1 MSNILDEYLLFHDT
15 YTNKYG
21 KKTLILMQ
29 VGSFYECYGIIKS
42 KDDSWKGPNLI
53 QISEILNI
61 VCTRKDKSVSEIS
74 EKNPYMLGFPLVATN
89 KFINILM
96 ENGYTIIMVDQ
107 VTPPP
112 KPKREVTNIYS
123 PGTYIEGQQKPDT
136 NYIVSIYLEE
146 ESQKNTKSLL
156 CSGMSAVDLTT
167 GKVIIN
173 EVHSNS
179 QDDKIALDETIR
191 FISSLNPKE
200 LIIFHKSKEKKIY
213 TEEFIKSYL
222 ELDNKYFH
230 YKSIIDPKYYKLSYQ
245 NEFLK
250 KIYKNTGQITPIEY
264 LDLDKF
270 IYATLSF
277 ILLLD
282 FSYDHNEKIIFNLEK
297 PEYYSDSKHLILG
310 NNAIFQLNIIS
321 SDIYEYNN
329 NKFKSLFDVVNNT
342 STPMG
347 RRLLKD
353 RLLYPLINRE
363 TIQKDYDLTE
373 KFIENNCYVK
383 LEKYLREIS
392 DLERLERK
400 ISLGMIQPYELYEF
414 IMSYKNAIS
423 IIEFLEEIKVE
434 IKVEIKNKANK
445 KLIRSFI
452 PNIEIIDNIKDFL
465 KDCER
470 IFYLEE
476 LKKQNLSEITNNF
489 FNDGIYGEID
499 ELIVKLGITNDFMN
513 KLCKVLSSY
522 IDDKKNTKSKDDKIT
537 IKKNDRDGHY
547 LCLTKLRC
555 EQLNKKLKDLKE
567 INVEGYKLD
576 PKKLVFKEQNNTV
589 KIFFPDLEKKSDE
602 IEETKNR
609 INKIIKTKFTE
620 TLKSFHDRFNNSF
633 RRISNFISHI
643 DFIKSSAKT
652 AKLYNYTKPIIHTD
666 IDSFISCENLRHPII
681 ERIID
686 YEYVPHDFNIG
697 NKDLKGML
705 IFGINSSGKSSL
717 MKSAGLSIVMAQAGL
732 YVPATE
738 YKYSP
743 YHSLYTR
750 ITGNDNLFKG
760 LSSFA
765 LEMVELKAILK
776 RATPQT
782 LVIGDEVCRGTEH
795 ISGNAI
801 VATTIIN
808 LSKSNSSFIY
818 ATHLHELAHMERI
831 KNLEKVKPFHLSI
844 SYDTD
849 KDEIVYDRKLKP
861 GSGDNIYGITVA
873 RHIINDKE
881 FIDMAL
887 DIKNELLESHNSMI
901 SGKTSRYNSEILI
914 YQCQLC
920 GEKEK
925 KGKISNLETH
935 HINFQKD
942 CIDGF
947 VKNKP
952 HIKKNDK
959 SNLVV
964 LCNECH
970 DKIHSEEIKITGT
983 IMSSSGK
990 KIKIEKL
997 MKK

>member
-1 MSNILDEYLLFHDT
+1 MSNILDEYLEYHEI
-15 YTNKYG
+15 YIKKYG
-21 KKTLILMQ
+21 KKTLVLMQ
-29 VGSFYECYGIIKS
+29 VGSFYECYGIIKN
-42 KDDSWKGPNLI
+42 KDDNWKGPNLS

-96 ENGYTIIMVDQ
+96 ENGYTIIIIDQ

-191 FISSLNPKE
+191 FIASLNPKE
-200 LIIFHKSKEKKIY
+200 LIIHHKSKDKKIY
-213 TEEFIKSYL
+213 NEEFIKSYL

-230 YKSIIDPKYYKLSYQ
+230 YKSSIDPKYYKISYQ

-250 KIYKNTGQITPIEY
+250 KIYKNTGQISPIEY

-310 NNAIFQLNIIS
+310 NNAIFQLNIVS
-321 SDIYEYNN
+321 SDVYEYNN

-353 RLLYPLINRE
+353 RLLYPLINSE
-363 TIQKDYDLTE
+363 NIQKDYNLTE
-373 KFIENNCYVK
+373 KFIENNIYVE
-383 LEKYLREIS
+383 LEKYLREIT

-400 ISLGMIQPYELYEF
+400 ISLSMIQPYELYEF
-414 IMSYKNAIS
+414 IMSHKNAIT
-423 IIEFLEEIKVE
+423 IIEFLEKE
-434 IKVEIKNKANK
+434 NKAIK
-445 KLIRSFI
+445 KDKILLKDFI
-452 PNIEIIDNIKDFL
+452 PNSEIINNIKNFI
-465 KDCER
+465 KESER
-470 IFYLEE
+470 VFYLEE
-476 LKKQNLSEITNNF
+476 LKKQNLSEISNNF
-489 FNDGIYGEID
+489 FNDGIYNEID
-499 ELIVKLGITNDFMN
+499 ELIVKLGVSNDFMN
-513 KLCKVLSSY
+513 KLCKVLSTY
-522 IDDKKNTKSKDDKIT
+522 IDDKKKIKSKDDKIS

-547 LCLTKLRC
+547 LNLTKLRC
-555 EQLNKKLKDLKE
+555 EQLNKKLQDLKE

-602 IEETKNR
+602 IEETKNK
-609 INKIIKTKFTE
+609 INKIVRTKFTE
-620 TLKSFHDRFNNSF
+620 TLKDFHNKFNNSF
-633 RRISNFISHI
+633 RKMSNFISHL

-652 AKLYNYTKPIIHTD
+652 AKLYNYTKPIIENE
-666 IDSFISCENLRHPII
+666 IDSFISCKNLRHPII

-686 YEYVPHDFNIG
+686 YEYVPHDFNMG

-776 RATPQT
+776 RATPKT

-808 LSKSNSSFIY
+808 LAKSNSSFIF
-818 ATHLHELAHMERI
+818 ATHLHELAQMERI
-831 KNLEKVKPFHLSI
+831 KNLEKVKAFHLSI
-844 SYDTD
+844 SYDSD
-849 KDEIVYDRKLKP
+849 KDEIVYDRKLKA

-873 RHIINDKE
+873 RHIIHDKE
-881 FIDMAL
+881 FIDLAL
-887 DIKNELLESHNSMI
+887 EIKNELLESHNSMI
-901 SGKTSRYNSEILI
+901 SGKTSRYNSDVLI
-914 YQCQLC
+914 YQCQVC

-925 KGKISNLETH
+925 NGKISNLETH

-942 CIDGF
+942 CVDGF

-970 DKIHSEEIKITGT
+970 DKIHADEIKITGT
-983 IMSSSGK
+983 IMSSNGK
-990 KIKIEKL
+990 KIKIEKNN
-997 MKK
+997 KKTSSN

>member
-1 MSNILDEYLLFHDT
+1 MSNILDEYLLYHDNFF
-15 YTNKYG
+15 NKYG
-21 KKTLILMQ
+21 KKSLVLMQ
-29 VGSFYECYGIIKS
+29 VGSFYECYGIVKN
-42 KDDSWKGPNLI
+42 KEEKWRGPNLA

-61 VCTRKDKSVSEIS
+61 VCTRKDKSINEIS
-74 EKNPYMLGFPLVATN
+74 EKNPYMLGFPLVASN
-89 KFINILM
+89 KFINMLI
-96 ENGYTIIMVDQ
+96 ENGYTVITVDQ
-107 VTPPP
+107 TTPPP
-112 KPKREVTNIYS
+112 KPKREVTNVYS

-136 NYIVSIYLEE
+136 NYIVCIFLEE
-146 ESQKNTKSLL
+146 ESQKNNKSLL

-179 QDDKIALDETIR
+179 QDDKIALDESIR

-200 LIIFHKSKEKKIY
+200 LIIYHKSKNKIY
-213 TEEFIKSYL
+213 TEDFIKSYL

-230 YKSIIDPKYYKLSYQ
+230 YKNEIDPKYLKINYQ

-270 IYATLSF
+270 IYATVSL

-297 PEYYSDSKHLILG
+297 PEYYSDAKHLVLG
-310 NNAIFQLNIIS
+310 NNAIFQLNIVS
-321 SDIYEYNN
+321 TDMYEYNN

-342 STPMG
+342 STAMG

-353 RLLYPLINRE
+353 RLLYPLVSVE
-363 TIQKDYDLTE
+363 KLELDYNLTE
-373 KFIENNCYVK
+373 HL
-383 LEKYLREIS
+383 LEKNFYLELEKNLREIC
-392 DLERLERK
+392 DIERLDRK
-400 ISLGMIQPYELYEF
+400 IALNLIQPCEFYEF
-414 IMSYKNAIS
+414 IYSYEQVDKIIKQLNPS
-423 IIEFLEEIKVE
+423 I
-434 IKVEIKNKANK
+434 K
-445 KLIRSFI
+445 KKKQKDNIYSNII
-452 PNIEIIDNIKDFL
+452 PNDTNMKLLEDFFEETKNL
-465 KDCER
+465 
-470 IFYLEE
+470 FNLEE
-476 LKKQNLSEITNNF
+476 LKKQNFSNITGNF
-489 FNDGIYGEID
+489 FNKNIYKEID
-499 ELIVKLGITNDFMN
+499 DLIQKLSLSNDFMA
-513 KLCKVLSSY
+513 KLCTVLSTY
-522 IDDKKNTKSKDDKIT
+522 IEDKKKIKFNNDEKIS

-547 LCLTKLRC
+547 LSLTKLRC
-555 EQLNKKLKDLKE
+555 EQLKKQLEKVDK
-567 INVEGYKLD
+567 IDVEGYQLD

-589 KIFFPDLEKKSDE
+589 KIFFPDLAKKSDE
-602 IEETKNR
+602 IEQIKEKL
-609 INKIIKTKFTE
+609 NKIVKIKFQEVNTDLYKKYKN
-620 TLKSFHDRFNNSF
+620 LF
-633 RRISNFISHI
+633 RTIINFVSHL

-652 AKLYNYTKPIIHTD
+652 AHLYNYVKPLIVKEN
-666 IDSFISCENLRHPII
+666 DSYINCKNLRHPII

-686 YEYVPHDFNIG
+686 YEYIPHDFHLG

-738 YKYSP
+738 YTYSP
-743 YHSLYTR
+743 YHALYTR

-776 RATPQT
+776 RATPKT

-808 LSKSNSSFIY
+808 LAKSNSSFIF
-818 ATHLHELAHMERI
+818 ATHLHELAQMDRI
-831 KNLEKVKPFHLSI
+831 KNLDKVKSYHLSI
-844 SYDTD
+844 SYDPL
-849 KDEIVYDRKLKP
+849 KDEIVYDRVLKE

-873 RHIINDKE
+873 RHIIHDKE
-881 FIDMAL
+881 FIDLAL
-887 DIKNELLESHNSMI
+887 EIKNELLETHNSMI
-901 SGKTSRYNSEILI
+901 SGKTSRYNSELLI
-914 YQCQLC
+914 YQCQVC

-925 KGKISNLETH
+925 TGKISSLETH

-942 CIDGF
+942 CENGF

-959 SNLVV
+959 ANLMV

-970 DKIHSEEIKITGT
+970 DKLHSNEINISGT
-983 IMSSSGK
+983 VMSSSGK
-990 KIKIEKL
+990 KIKIEKKD
-997 MKK
+997 KKY